1 MDNLDPE
8 LAQIQ
13 IIMYG
18 VAQVELFPSGK
29 IVKVILQK
37 HHNFKEG
44 EIYNISNDHSHL
56 VIE

>member
-18 VAQVELFPSGK
+18 VAQVELFP
-29 IVKVILQK
+29 QD
-37 HHNFKEG
+37 
-44 EIYNISNDHSHL
+44 SNL
-56 VIE
+56 K